1 LYREFADRNFV
12 IVAVALD
19 TGGADAVRAFIRPS
33 EPIVVPAPMQAIMGW
48 SAEQYAGAAAP
59 TYPCLIDERHVVA
72 EQYNMKNVPMAVW
85 IDEEGRIVRPAEP
98 AGATDGFRSMDRKTF
113 TLPSDIADAGR
124 ASRARYTAALR
135 DWIERGAQSRFAL
148 AEEDARERVAGPT
161 ATDALAAATF
171 KLGQYLHER
180 GEPELAKPWFD
191 EATRLSPDG
200 WTYFRQALQLEEVG
214 KASGPEFVARLR
226 SLGERRYYEEIRLDP
241 TR

>member
-1 LYREFADRNFV
+1 MYREFADRNFI

-19 TGGADAVRAFIRPS
+19 TGGPDAVREFIRPR

-59 TYPCLIDERHVVA
+59 SYPCLIDEKHIVA
-72 EQYNMKNVPMAVW
+72 ELYDMKNVPMAVW

-113 TLPSDIADAGR
+113 TLPKGVADAGR

-135 DWIERGAQSRFAL
+135 DWIERGARSRFVL
-148 AEEDARERVAGPT
+148 SEEDARDRVAGPT

-171 KLGQYLHER
+171 RLGQYLRER
-180 GEPELAKPWFD
+180 GEPDLAKRWFD
-191 EATRLSPDG
+191 AAAQLCPDR
-200 WTYFRQALQLEEVG
+200 WTYFRQALQLQEVG
-214 KASGPEFVARLR
+214 KASGPEFQAKVR
-226 SLGERRYYEEIRLDP
+226 SLGDRKYYEEIRLDE
-241 TR
+241 T